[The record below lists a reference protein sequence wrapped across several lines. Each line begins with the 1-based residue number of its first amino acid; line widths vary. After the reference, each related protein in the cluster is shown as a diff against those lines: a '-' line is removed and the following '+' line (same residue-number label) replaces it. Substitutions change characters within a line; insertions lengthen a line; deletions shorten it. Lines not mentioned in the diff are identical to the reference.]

1 LSVYDELHKIVDDG
15 GRAVVLTVVSGPGA
29 GAKLLVRE
37 DGTTAG
43 DGPAE
48 LAELAPEALR
58 KGRSHVIAHGDS
70 EVFADVFAPPA
81 RLLIIGAIDTAEAL
95 CRAVK
100 LLGWTSIVAD
110 ARAVFATRER
120 LPSADEIIV
129 AWPEEALEQVK
140 PDLGTAIV
148 VLTHDD
154 KFDLPALSG
163 ALATEAFYIGAL
175 GSRKNQERRRERLV
189 EYGVSAVD
197 FERISGPCGLD
208 VGASRRPR
216 RRSRSSAEMLAV
228 RAARPGGKLKDAK
241 TRIHVEPSE
250 PAVQAPDPPARPKN
264 VGSRRCCC
272 ARSDTPNRS
281 RSLRR

>member
-1 LSVYDELHKIVDDG
+1 LSVYDELHQIVDDG

-48 LAELAPEALR
+48 LAELAPEAIR
-58 KGRSHVIAHGDS
+58 KGRSHVIAHG
-70 EVFADVFAPPA
+70 EGKVFADVFAPPA

-129 AWPEEALEQVK
+129 AWPEEAFEQVK

-154 KFDLPALSG
+154 KFDLPALSA
-163 ALATEAFYIGAL
+163 ALATDAFYIGAL

-189 EYGVSAVD
+189 EYGVSAED
-197 FERISGPCGLD
+197 FDRISGPCGLD
-208 VGASRRPR
+208 VGAETPAETALSIL
-216 RRSRSSAEMLAV
+216 AEMLAV

-250 PAVQAPDPPARPKN
+250 PAVSGA
-264 VGSRRCCC
+264 
-272 ARSDTPNRS
+272 
-281 RSLRR
+281 

>member
-1 LSVYDELHKIVDDG
+1 MSLYDELHQIVDDG

-48 LAELAPEALR
+48 LAELAPEAIR
-58 KGRSHVIAHGDS
+58 KGRSHVIAHG
-70 EVFADVFAPPA
+70 EAKVFADVFAPPA

-189 EYGVSAVD
+189 EYGVSAAD
-197 FERISGPCGLD
+197 FDRISGPCGLD
-208 VGASRRPR
+208 VGAESPAETAL
-216 RRSRSSAEMLAV
+216 SILAEMLAV

-250 PAVQAPDPPARPKN
+250 PAVSGA
-264 VGSRRCCC
+264 
-272 ARSDTPNRS
+272 
-281 RSLRR
+281 

>member
-1 LSVYDELHKIVDDG
+1 M
-15 GRAVVLTVVSGPGA
+15 SGPGA

-48 LAELAPEALR
+48 LAELAPEAIR
-58 KGRSHVIAHGDS
+58 KGRSHVIAHG
-70 EVFADVFAPPA
+70 EAKVFADVFAPPA

-154 KFDLPALSG
+154 KFDLPALSA

-189 EYGVSAVD
+189 EYGVSEAD
-197 FERISGPCGLD
+197 FDRISGPCGLD
-208 VGASRRPR
+208 VGAESPAETAL
-216 RRSRSSAEMLAV
+216 SIVAEMLAV

-250 PAVQAPDPPARPKN
+250 PAVSGA
-264 VGSRRCCC
+264 
-272 ARSDTPNRS
+272 
-281 RSLRR
+281 

>member
-1 LSVYDELHKIVDDG
+1 MSIYDDVHRIVDDG
-15 GRAVVLTVVSGPGA
+15 GRAVVLTVVSGSGV

-48 LAELAPEALR
+48 LAELAPEAIR
-58 KGRSHVIAHGDS
+58 KGRSHVIVQGEAK
-70 EVFADVFAPPA
+70 VFADVFAPPA

-110 ARAVFATRER
+110 ARAVFATRDR

-129 AWPEEALEQVK
+129 AWPEEAFEQVK

-154 KFDLPALSG
+154 KFDLPALSA
-163 ALATEAFYIGAL
+163 ALATDAFYIGAL

-189 EYGVSAVD
+189 EYGVSEAD
-197 FERISGPCGLD
+197 FDRISGPCGLD
-208 VGASRRPR
+208 VGAETPGETALSIL
-216 RRSRSSAEMLAV
+216 AEMLAV

-250 PAVQAPDPPARPKN
+250 PAVSGA
-264 VGSRRCCC
+264 
-272 ARSDTPNRS
+272 
-281 RSLRR
+281 